1 MLIKGKTVAFVPS
14 SDLER
19 AERFYVGTL
28 GFARKHRDDFALVV
42 EANGVT
48 IRIAR
53 ADGFEPQPFTIL
65 GFDVDDVE
73 RTAGALAS
81 KGIEF
86 QRYSGMAQDAAGIWT
101 APSRSR
107 IAWFKDA
114 DGNVLSI
121 AEHPG

>member
-1 MLIKGKTVAFVPS
+1 MLVRGRTVAFVPS
-14 SDLER
+14 ADLAR

-28 GFARKHRDDFALVV
+28 GLTKMRGEEMALIV

-73 RTAGALAS
+73 QTARVLAAS
-81 KGIEF
+81 GVGFE
-86 QRYSGMAQDAAGIWT
+86 RYAGMDQDESGVWT
-101 APSRSR
+101 APGGSR
-107 IAWFKDA
+107 IAWFKDP

-121 AEHPG
+121 AQHVR

>member
-1 MLIKGKTVAFVPS
+1 MLLTGKTVAFVPS

-28 GFARKHRDDFALVV
+28 GFERKHRDDFALVV

-65 GFDVDDVE
+65 GFDVANVE
-73 RTAGALAS
+73 LTARALAS
-81 KGIEF
+81 KGVEF
-86 QRYSGMAQDAAGIWT
+86 QRYAGMNQDPSGIWT
-101 APSRSR
+101 APGGSR
-107 IAWFKDA
+107 IAWFKDV

-121 AEHPG
+121 AEHRH

>member
-1 MLIKGKTVAFVPS
+1 MLLDGKTVAFVPS

-19 AERFYVGTL
+19 SERFYVGTL
-28 GFARKHRDDFALVV
+28 GFVKKQRDDFAVVV

-53 ADGFEPQPFTIL
+53 ADGFAPQAFTIL
-65 GFDVDDVE
+65 GFDVDDVDE
-73 RTAGALAS
+73 TARALAA
-81 KGIEF
+81 KGIAFE
-86 QRYSGMAQDAAGIWT
+86 RYPGMEQDASGIWT
-101 APSRSR
+101 APSGSR

-121 AEHPG
+121 AEHPR

>member
-1 MLIKGKTVAFVPS
+1 MLIQGKTVAFVPS

-19 AERFYVGTL
+19 AEGFYVGTL
-28 GFARKHRDDFALVV
+28 GFAKKHRDDFALVV

-48 IRIAR
+48 IRVAR
-53 ADGFEPQPFTIL
+53 ADGFEPQAFTIL

-73 RTAGALAS
+73 RTARALVS

-86 QRYSGMAQDAAGIWT
+86 QRYGGMDQDSSGVWT
-101 APSRSR
+101 APSGSR

-121 AEHPG
+121 AEHPR